1 MDAFLARLVV
11 WPTFNIGL
19 FGSKLVDR
27 GIIEFIGPYGLSV
40 FFNTPFGF
48 AGAAIPGNSSNKTE
62 YIGGNLP
69 YYAIYTALVALAAP
83 ILFMLSGYFAV
94 LVSSP
99 TSAITEPVQLAGN
112 FELTTAHILVLF
124 ALILALIVEADY
136 RYNNNEGM
144 HTKGMN

>member
-40 FFNTPFGF
+40 FFNTPFGL
-48 AGAAIPGNSSNKTE
+48 ANSSNKTE

-83 ILFMLSGYFAV
+83 ILFMLSDYFAV
-94 LVSSP
+94 LASSP
-99 TSAITEPVQLAGN
+99 TSAITGPVQLAGN

-124 ALILALIVEADY
+124 ALILALIVEADF
-136 RYNNNEGM
+136 RYNNIDVSGT
-144 HTKGMN
+144 HTRN